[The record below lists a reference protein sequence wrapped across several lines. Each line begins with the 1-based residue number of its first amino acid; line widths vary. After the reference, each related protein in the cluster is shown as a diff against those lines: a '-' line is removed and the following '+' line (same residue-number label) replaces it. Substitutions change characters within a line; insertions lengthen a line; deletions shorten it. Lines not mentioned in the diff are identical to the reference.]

1 MVESAELIGLLHQ
14 IRGAAR
20 PLDRLRLATLAWR
33 TLRALGPVERMAV
46 AKALGV
52 EGAERLVEQLGSVRG
67 ISPSMLMTAIR
78 KAEEADPEE
87 LGRLLH
93 QLRDP
98 ETRDEAVAETLESV
112 EEWLVDGSDHVRV
125 VEPVLTGAGSSG
137 PTGIPAPAPEVE
149 VEAET
154 TPISVPPVAE
164 VTAASAT
171 ALPAPTHVPA
181 PPPPPSSGSPAT
193 DPVVTTPRAATRAPR
208 TSASAPGSASPT
220 SPRSAPPT
228 APPRPARRPARPTT
242 AVATASPSDA
252 PSAVLLE
259 RLRGAASDLE
269 RLRLLDRCPTE
280 ILRLS
285 EAELE
290 RVAELFPSGWR
301 RRRALEAMARAGRP
315 TSDLLA
321 LLATTFPHP
330 GVTAWVLATLAERD
344 DLDLEAAEVES
355 PSLLRRLRL
364 RQQRRT
370 RR

>member
-78 KAEEADPEE
+78 KAEDADPDE
-87 LGRLLH
+87 LRRLFH

-98 ETRDEAVAETLESV
+98 ETREEAVAETLESV

-125 VEPVLTGAGSSG
+125 VEPVVAGAKDSGST
-137 PTGIPAPAPEVE
+137 PIPAKGVATPSPPA
-149 VEAET
+149 
-154 TPISVPPVAE
+154 TPAADVAATPATPSPPR
-164 VTAASAT
+164 
-171 ALPAPTHVPA
+171 VPA
-181 PPPPPSSGSPAT
+181 PPPATSSSARPAS
-193 DPVVTTPRAATRAPR
+193 DAAVTAPRAATRAPR
-208 TSASAPGSASPT
+208 ASASAPGSTGAP
-220 SPRSAPPT
+220 SPRPAPPT
-228 APPRPARRPARPTT
+228 APPRPTRRPARPTP
-242 AVATASPSDA
+242 AFATASQPNA
-252 PSAVLLE
+252 PMATLLE
-259 RLRGAASDLE
+259 RLRGAANDLQ
-269 RLRLLDRCPTE
+269 RLRLLDRCPAE

-285 EAELE
+285 ETELE
-290 RVAELFPSGWR
+290 RVAELFPPGWR

-321 LLATTFPHP
+321 LLAAFPHP
-330 GVTAWVLATLAERD
+330 GVTAWVLATLVERGD
-344 DLDLEAAEVES
+344 FDLEAAEVGS

-364 RQQRRT
+364 RLQRQT
-370 RR
+370 RQ